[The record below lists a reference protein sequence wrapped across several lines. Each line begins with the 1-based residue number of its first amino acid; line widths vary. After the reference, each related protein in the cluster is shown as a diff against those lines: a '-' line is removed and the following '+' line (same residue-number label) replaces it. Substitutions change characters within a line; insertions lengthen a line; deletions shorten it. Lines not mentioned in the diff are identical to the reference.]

1 MSSIHSPDGVL
12 TITFVGAYT
21 PVTMNDNIMVDGVL
35 ASCYAFF
42 DHDLAHITMTPIR
55 WFPVMTQW
63 IFGEDN
69 GNPLFARAAE
79 DINRWILPSR
89 QLKSNY
95 F

>member
-1 MSSIHSPDGVL
+1 MIKCHLRPK
-12 TITFVGAYT
+12 IPFAGAYT
-21 PVTMNDNIMVDGVL
+21 PLTMEGNIMVDGLL
-35 ASCYAFF
+35 ASCYMFF
-42 DHDLAHITMTPIR
+42 DHDLAHITMTPIL
-55 WFPVMTQW
+55 WFPEMTQQ

-79 DINRWILPSR
+79 DITRWILPSD